1 MFVGTSPAFDLA
13 LFTTCFLKGR
23 GARGGLFPMAQPIP
37 TYCWCD
43 IDMPGIG
50 TSRVEVTT
58 VEKSYGKVVTAYPTA
73 VY

>member
-23 GARGGLFPMAQPIP
+23 GDGGGGFPMVKSIS
-37 TYCWCD
+37 TYCKCN
-43 IDMPGIG
+43 IDVSGIG
-50 TSRVEVTT
+50 TSTVEVKT
-58 VEKSYGKVVTAYPTA
+58 VEDTNGTVVTAYPTA